1 MAMQIG
7 VMSHRGIRN
16 EESSATF
23 YLGAGLTSVA
33 QVGVPVAVTGNF
45 TVDVAADGAEIVGVL
60 ESFENRVQEGIKVGA
75 VNWHNCAKFTYTG
88 TAPVAGGRI
97 VGAGGGNVKA
107 AGAGA
112 GLQTLVTAVDTTA
125 MTVEVIFR

>member
-1 MAMQIG
+1 MAMQIAK
-7 VMSHRGIRN
+7 MSHRGIRN
-16 EESSATF
+16 EESAATW
-23 YLGAGLTSVA
+23 YLGAGLTA
-33 QVGVPVAVTGNF
+33 IGDVGKPVAVTGNF
-45 TVDVAADGAEIVGVL
+45 TVDVAADGAEILGVL

-88 TAPVAGGRI
+88 TDPVPGGRI

-112 GLQTLVTAVDTTA
+112 GLQTVVSSVDTVA
-125 MTVEVIFR
+125 KTVEVIFR